1 MTDHRIVSI
10 SRFKNN
16 STGALREQWMHL
28 QQDCWENA
36 YKLLQKESE
45 LDLVCAITPFP
56 IILSEFSAYLI
67 MAQTLSPKASL
78 Q

>member
-16 STGALREQWMHL
+16 FIGALREQCMHL
-28 QQDCWENA
+28 QQNSWENA
-36 YKLLQKESE
+36 YKLLRKESE
-45 LDLVCAITPFP
+45 LDIVCAITPFP